1 MKYEDF
7 WSIYFTIWR
16 IFLIFYLTHSCICL
30 LNYHHLYY
38 LSETASFLPMFLLLI
53 LNYCCSD
60 GYYCWGIW
68 WVWLSSLVSGLSSLV
83 FPSIQ
88 LNWQSTST
96 TSILPSGI
104 LPVSASCQIVLSSA
118 SWFLPCWLLFILWF
132 TPGIGLLSCYT
143 VGIIS
148 RRPKPVARRSLWS
161 RQLSRQCVA
170 DPWWCFLADNIRVAE
185 DMKFDDGW
193 CRFTRDMSVWILLVD
208 TILIFHDSKSV
219 RSVNLLVSKCQ
230 LVGESVFTYIWNQMK
245 FKYNDKK
252 K

>member
-30 LNYHHLYY
+30 LNYHHPSY
-38 LSETASFLPMFLLLI
+38 LSETASFLPMFPLLI
-53 LNYCCSD
+53 LNDCCSD

-88 LNWQSTST
+88 LNWQS

-132 TPGIGLLSCYT
+132 TPGIGCSLQLLVCCR
-143 VGIIS
+143 GIPS
-148 RRPKPVARRSLWS
+148 VEVRRSS
-161 RQLSRQCVA
+161 IIVIA
-170 DPWWCFLADNIRVAE
+170 TVIATV
-185 DMKFDDGW
+185 
-193 CRFTRDMSVWILLVD
+193 CRGSLM
-208 TILIFHDSKSV
+208 
-219 RSVNLLVSKCQ
+219 
-230 LVGESVFTYIWNQMK
+230 VFSIG
-245 FKYNDKK
+245 
-252 K
+252 